1 MTMFVIKLQQHSETV
16 WLESTQPERWG
27 GALDQAIR
35 FTTRNEARR
44 AAIAAGVSGD
54 WSIDVY
60 LEPSSRL
67 R

>member
-1 MTMFVIKLQQHSETV
+1 MTMFVIKLQQHNETL

-27 GALDQAIR
+27 SLDQAIR
-35 FTTRNEARR
+35 FTTRNEAHR

>member
-1 MTMFVIKLQQHSETV
+1 MYVIKLQQDNETL

-27 GALDQAIR
+27 LLDQAIR

-44 AAIAAGVSGD
+44 AATAVGVSGD
-54 WSIDVY
+54 WSIEAS
-60 LEPSSRL
+60 LEQPPLPL

>member
-1 MTMFVIKLQQHSETV
+1 MFVIRLQRYKETL
-16 WLESTQPERWG
+16 WLESIQPERWG

-60 LEPSSRL
+60 LGPSLRL